1 MSSPDNL
8 WLQSK
13 TAQAADPSHRPA
25 FQTVQDRKEGSDLL
39 TDIELCRI
47 ASEIRK
53 NAYAPYS
60 EYFVGAAL
68 LTTNNKVFRGCNI
81 ENVTFGLTIC
91 AERAAIFSA
100 VVEGE
105 KNFQAIALATE
116 DVATPCG
123 SCRQVLAEFCNDSF
137 PILLSDGQGELKIKT
152 TLGELLP
159 NAFRG
164 ELPVRTKR

>member
-1 MSSPDNL
+1 MSSLGNICLQGKADQSLGLTHCPD
-8 WLQSK
+8 
-13 TAQAADPSHRPA
+13 
-25 FQTVQDRKEGSDLL
+25 FQRVRDRKEGSDLL

-68 LTTNNKVFRGCNI
+68 LTTSNKVFRGCNI
-81 ENVTFGLTIC
+81 ENVSSGLTIC

-105 KNFQAIALATE
+105 RNFQAIALATE
-116 DVATPCG
+116 DASTPCG
-123 SCRQVLAEFCNDSF
+123 SCRQVLAEFCNGSF
-137 PILLSDGQGELKIKT
+137 PILLSDGHGDLKIKT

>member
-8 WLQSK
+8 CLQGK
-13 TAQAADPSHRPA
+13 TACALDPSHRSA
-25 FQTVQDRKEGSDLL
+25 LQTVQDRKEGSGLL

-53 NAYAPYS
+53 QAYAPYS

-68 LTTNNKVFRGCNI
+68 LTTDNKVFRGCNI
-81 ENVTFGLTIC
+81 ENVSSGLTIC

-100 VVEGE
+100 VVEE
-105 KNFQAIALATE
+105 KKNFQAVLATE
-116 DVATPCG
+116 DASTPSG
-123 SCRQVLAEFCNDSF
+123 SCRKVLAEFCNGSF

>member
-8 WLQSK
+8 WLQGK
-13 TAQAADPSHRPA
+13 TAQSLDPTHRPA
-25 FQTVQDRKEGSDLL
+25 FQTVQDRKEGSGLL
-39 TDIELCRI
+39 TDIQLCRI

-53 NAYAPYS
+53 QAYAPYS

-164 ELPVRTKR
+164 KLL